1 MAYDKALAERI
12 RDALSGEDDVEEVKM
27 FGGLSFMVNGKLAA
41 SANSHGNIM
50 VRCDP
55 DRVDE
60 LLTHKGASWPEM
72 RGKPMSKGWIVV
84 DRTGTSSNV
93 EFTRGSRKLWTS
105 FTDSW
110 GALPK
115 ITDETGVAA
124 ALASM
129 RD

>member
-93 EFTRGSRKLWTS
+93 EFDAWIKE
-105 FTDSW
+105 
-110 GALPK
+110 AL
-115 ITDETGVAA
+115 DFVH
-124 ALASM
+124 
-129 RD
+129 

>member
-72 RGKPMSKGWIVV
+72 RGKPMSKDGSSSTEPGRV
-84 DRTGTSSNV
+84 RTSNS
-93 EFTRGSRKLWTS
+93 TRGSRKLWTS

-115 ITDETGVAA
+115 ISDETGVAA
-124 ALASM
+124 LS
-129 RD
+129 RR

>member
-93 EFTRGSRKLWTS
+93 EFNA
-105 FTDSW
+105 W

-115 ITDETGVAA
+115 ISDEAGVAA
-124 ALASM
+124 GSRVGERLNRARST
-129 RD
+129 